1 MKVLNQLKKDMIA
14 LQKQQER
21 TLAQRTEILHQAELL
36 VKDAEI
42 LVNVAD
48 ELGEKALRH
57 HKAIKALEGK

>member
-21 TLAQRTEILHQAELL
+21 TLAHRTEILKQAEQL
-36 VKDAEI
+36 VKDAET
-42 LVNVAD
+42 LVNVSD
-48 ELGEKALRH
+48 ELGQKAYRH